1 MPTFIIILGSS
12 VRKVAWPCIV
22 TGHTFNGHFS
32 TMPSIADSALV
43 PITGSPHQRCHI
55 HTHRQ
60 HCRVTLSWFC
70 QQGTLPVC
78 VSLQTLHSFLESVP
92 FSHSEIPPTIRAPWT
107 LSLQIQHKGRVFI
120 QCLDKSINV
129 LKSLLTYLCLPL
141 K

>member
-1 MPTFIIILGSS
+1 MPIFIIILGSS

-22 TGHTFNGHFS
+22 TGHTFNGHF
-32 TMPSIADSALV
+32 PSIADSAQV
-43 PITGSPHQRCHI
+43 PITGTPHRRGPHT

-107 LSLQIQHKGRVFI
+107 LSLKIQHKGRVFI
-120 QCLDKSINV
+120 QCLDKSFNLPV
-129 LKSLLTYLCLPL
+129 SSLKTNYETYAT
-141 K
+141 